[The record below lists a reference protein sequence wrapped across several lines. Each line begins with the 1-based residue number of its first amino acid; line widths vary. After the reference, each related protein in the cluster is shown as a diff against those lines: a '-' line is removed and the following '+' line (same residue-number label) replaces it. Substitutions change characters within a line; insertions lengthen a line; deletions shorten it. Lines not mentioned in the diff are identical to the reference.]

1 LDKILVIFIK
11 KKSDGVKF
19 FFLVLIF
26 QVSIDSK
33 IGKGVWVEI
42 LPIFFVKLP
51 TIFPKKEY
59 FVPRQYYIRKLSQQ
73 T

>member
-1 LDKILVIFIK
+1 MVLN
-11 KKSDGVKF
+11 F
-19 FFLVLIF
+19 FFGF
-26 QVSIDSK
+26 DFSGSIDSK